1 MLWSNTPAIT
11 PEPVFPNKRTQA
23 LQLESRPRSPQ
34 LAKVGRQQQRPSTA
48 KNAINIKLLKAVY
61 FIQNV
66 MTERKT
72 ARVYT
77 IPFML
82 IFFILYPE
90 TVVVKT
96 GQPESVAKKTFP
108 FCDYITMSSEELDK
122 IGF

>member
-1 MLWSNTPAIT
+1 M
-11 PEPVFPNKRTQA
+11 
-23 LQLESRPRSPQ
+23 
-34 LAKVGRQQQRPSTA
+34 QQQRPSTA
-48 KNAINIKLLKAVY
+48 KNKINIKVLKVDY

-66 MTERKT
+66 MTERST
-72 ARVYT
+72 ARVYI

-90 TVVVKT
+90 MVVVKT

-108 FCDYITMSSEELDK
+108 FCDYITMSSAELDK